1 MTTKTDILKSIRAKC
16 LDCCIQQINEVRLC
30 TVTRCALWP
39 FRFGSDPA
47 PARGGENLKTRP
59 AQGGSELS
67 AANATTPPPVGVSDR
82 QGAATE
88 GVSGDGW

>member
-1 MTTKTDILKSIRAKC
+1 MTTKTDILKSIRVKC

-30 TVTRCALWP
+30 TVTKCALWP

-47 PARGGENLKTRP
+47 PARGGENLKARTV
-59 AQGGSELS
+59 QGGSELS
-67 AANATTPPPVGVSDR
+67 AAGATMPPVSVSDP